1 VATPTIKLC
10 LEKRAPKS
18 AFELA
23 VANFW
28 PQHKTL
34 RVHFLGGS
42 DKVRDKVKQ
51 YASVWHD
58 HMNVRFDFVDDPK
71 AEVRVAF
78 VPDGSSWSALG
89 TECLR
94 ADLFPNQTMNLGWLT
109 DDTEDDEFSRVVTH
123 EFGHALG
130 CIHEH
135 QNPDADIPWNTDAV
149 YRYYAETQNWDKAT
163 VDQNMFRKWAD
174 TLHSTFDKESIML
187 YAVPKELTIGG
198 YEVGWNRHLSEK
210 DKAYIGTV
218 YPPAAPAKV

>member
-1 VATPTIKLC
+1 
-10 LEKRAPKS
+10 
-18 AFELA
+18 
-23 VANFW
+23 
-28 PQHKTL
+28 
-34 RVHFLGGS
+34 
-42 DKVRDKVKQ
+42 
-51 YASVWHD
+51 
-58 HMNVRFDFVDDPK
+58 
-71 AEVRVAF
+71 VAF
-78 VPDGSSWSALG
+78 VADGSSWSALG

-109 DDTEDDEFSRVVTH
+109 DETDDDEFSRVVTH

-149 YRYYAETQNWDKAT
+149 YRYYAETQGWDKAT

-187 YAVPKELTIGG
+187 YAVPKELTMGG

-218 YPPAAPAKV
+218 YPPAAPAGV